1 LIVDATDAQAWRGK
15 RLPAPHHFQTSY
27 RHEMVFIAL
36 DEDTGHMLGL
46 VRLIAELDEK

>member
-1 LIVDATDAQAWRGK
+1 M
-15 RLPAPHHFQTSY
+15 LPTHRHGGASDCRPPHYFQTNY